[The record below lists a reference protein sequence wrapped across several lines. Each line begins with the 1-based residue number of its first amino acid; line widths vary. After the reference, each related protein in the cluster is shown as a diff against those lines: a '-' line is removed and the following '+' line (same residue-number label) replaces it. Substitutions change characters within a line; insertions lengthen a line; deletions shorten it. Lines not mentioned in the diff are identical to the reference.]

1 MLSVCLKEK
10 KKSMRSETYRDK
22 AVDSG
27 EEPRDKEKNELKQKL
42 NESEGMTEIKSG
54 LTEEETSG
62 NGGREK
68 TLDGERERMR
78 GEEKTKG
85 RRMRKEGSVKE
96 GKSKGMETLAVFVM

>member
-1 MLSVCLKEK
+1 
-10 KKSMRSETYRDK
+10 MRSETYRDK

-62 NGGREK
+62 NGGRE
-68 TLDGERERMR
+68 RMR

-96 GKSKGMETLAVFVM
+96 GKSKGMEALAVFVM

>member
-1 MLSVCLKEK
+1 
-10 KKSMRSETYRDK
+10 MRSETYRDK

-85 RRMRKEGSVKE
+85 RVGKGRKEQRDGGFGSLCHV
-96 GKSKGMETLAVFVM
+96 GSRV

>member
-1 MLSVCLKEK
+1 
-10 KKSMRSETYRDK
+10 MRSETYRDK

-42 NESEGMTEIKSG
+42 NESEGMTEIKTG

-78 GEEKTKG
+78 GEDERKKNEKG
-85 RRMRKEGSVKE
+85 RVGKGRKEQRDGGFGSLCHV
-96 GKSKGMETLAVFVM
+96 GSRV